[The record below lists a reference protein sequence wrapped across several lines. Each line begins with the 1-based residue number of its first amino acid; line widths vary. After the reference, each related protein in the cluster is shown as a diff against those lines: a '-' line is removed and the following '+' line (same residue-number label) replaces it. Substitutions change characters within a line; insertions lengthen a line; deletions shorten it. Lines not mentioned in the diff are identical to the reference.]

1 MNYKISYNNYIENEI
16 YETTNEVDNIT
27 IFDSFTKAKK
37 KLLAILKMEQV
48 EVNSRIRDVRTK
60 NTKNRA
66 LAVN

>member
-48 EVNSRIRDVRTK
+48 EVNSRIRDVRTWTKK
-60 NTKNRA
+60 NIN
-66 LAVN
+66 